1 MVIYKIKVNKNAD
14 RETKE
19 LQKKFIELQK
29 ISDEM
34 EKDIEQAQHV
44 EEEVM
49 RSAITI

>member
-1 MVIYKIKVNKNAD
+1 MIFKIVINKDAD
-14 RETKE
+14 KKTKE

-34 EKDIEQAQHV
+34 EKDIELAQHV
-44 EEEVM
+44 EEEVL